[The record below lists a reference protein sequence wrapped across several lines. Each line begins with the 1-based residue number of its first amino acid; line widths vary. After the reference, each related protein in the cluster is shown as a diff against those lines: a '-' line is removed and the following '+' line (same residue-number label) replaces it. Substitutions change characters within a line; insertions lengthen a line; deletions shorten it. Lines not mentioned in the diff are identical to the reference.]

1 MPLFEQYRVYGH
13 REWVEDIDMLLNNQL
28 KADIAMS
35 KLKFPQGDH
44 FSHYCQRGIVE
55 NSMFLPNKEGH
66 NTWDRAR
73 TTSRTFLIKKGVTL
87 VTER

>member
-1 MPLFEQYRVYGH
+1 MPLFEEYRVYGH

-44 FSHYCQRGIVE
+44 FSHYC
-55 NSMFLPNKEGH
+55 
-66 NTWDRAR
+66 
-73 TTSRTFLIKKGVTL
+73 
-87 VTER
+87 